1 MYFMGPQI
9 RAFLPAN
16 VTDDSWI
23 TEANLVWRY
32 IVRPIAVGGMLFGA
46 AYTLFRMRKSLGVGL
61 SRAFAE
67 LKTGA
72 APAETTLRTERYM
85 SSRIVLLGIFGVFC
99 LMIVLY
105 RYLSGGMVAA
115 VVAAIVML
123 LVGFCFATVSGYLVG
138 VIGSS
143 NNPISGLTL
152 STVIIAALLMMEL
165 GVSGAGGVIAVVGVA
180 AVVCVSSAVAGEL
193 LQDFKV
199 GYIIG
204 GTPRSIQIV
213 ELIAVVAASLVMYF
227 PLLVLYQGNINAGG
241 IGFGD
246 KALPAPQAGLMA
258 SLAQGI
264 VGGDMAWP
272 LIAAGILMG
281 VALVMIGVKSPML
294 VAIGMYLPVGT
305 TFAIFIGGMVRW
317 VTDAV
322 GTRRG
327 LNEAQRIRVES
338 VGVLAAS
345 GMIAGEALTGLVTAT
360 FSFLKWQVPVVF
372 ANPSYIAGIVVLLVL
387 AYVLIKVPLANAGRP
402 EDPAPP
408 AAIV

>member
-1 MYFMGPQI
+1 
-9 RAFLPAN
+9 
-16 VTDDSWI
+16 
-23 TEANLVWRY
+23 
-32 IVRPIAVGGMLFGA
+32 MLFGA
-46 AYTLFRMRKSLGVGL
+46 AYTLFKMRKSLGVGL

-67 LKTGA
+67 LRTGA
-72 APAETTLRTERYM
+72 APPETTARTERYM
-85 SSRIVLLGIFGVFC
+85 SSRVVLLGIFGVFAV
-99 LMIVLY
+99 MIVLY
-105 RYLSGGMVAA
+105 TYLSGGVLPAVVAA
-115 VVAAIVML
+115 VVML
-123 LVGFCFATVSGYLVG
+123 IVGFCFATVSGYLVG

-152 STVIIAALLMMEL
+152 STVIIAALLMVAL
-165 GVSGAGGVIAVVGVA
+165 GVSGSNGVIAVLGVA

-241 IGFGD
+241 TGFGD

-317 VTDAV
+317 VTDTLAR
-322 GTRRG
+322 RRG
-327 LNEAQRIRVES
+327 LNEAQKIRVES

-360 FSFLKWQVPVVF
+360 FSFLKVQIPVIF
-372 ANPSYIAGIVVLLVL
+372 ANPSYIVGIVILVLLGFVL
-387 AYVLIKVPLANAGRP
+387 VKVPLANAGRP